1 MTEDAV
7 AEEIVCQFVRDIR
20 KKDRGIGGKKLWYM
34 LCKEPNVSLSI
45 GRDRFYDILAANDL
59 KIRRKHRRPKTTDST
74 HELRVYPNLVKS
86 KIADGPNQ
94 IWVSDITYITLYDR
108 SDPDKYRFCY
118 LSLILDSYSEEIA
131 GWSIGPSLDRKYPLE
146 ALNMALGRVGE
157 VHSGLIHH
165 SDRGVQYASYDYVRL
180 LQERN
185 IMVSMTETGNPKDNP
200 QAERINNT
208 IKNELLKGCVF
219 YDIEEVRDALTIAI
233 AFYNNER
240 PHMSIGML
248 TPALAATRTGKL
260 EKKWHSYRD
269 AAIENL
275 VPL

>member
-1 MTEDAV
+1 MSEAAA

-34 LCKEPNVSLSI
+34 LCKEPNISFSI

-86 KIADGPNQ
+86 RIADGPNQ

-108 SDPDKYRFCY
+108 SDPDKYKFCY
-118 LSLILDSYSEEIA
+118 LSLILDSYSEEIV
-131 GWSIGPSLDRKYPLE
+131 GWSIGPSLDRTYPLD
-146 ALNMALGRVGE
+146 ALNMALDRIGE
-157 VHSGLIHH
+157 GHVGLIHH

-180 LQERN
+180 LQKRN

-219 YDIEEVRDALTIAI
+219 NDIEEVRDALTTAI

-248 TPALAATRTGKL
+248 TPVQAATRTGKL
-260 EKKWHSYRD
+260 DKKWHSYRD

-275 VPL
+275 VSL